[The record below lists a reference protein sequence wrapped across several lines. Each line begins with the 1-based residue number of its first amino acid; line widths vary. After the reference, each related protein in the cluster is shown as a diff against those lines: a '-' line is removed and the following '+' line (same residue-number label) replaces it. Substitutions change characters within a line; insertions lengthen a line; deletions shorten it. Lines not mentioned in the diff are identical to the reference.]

1 MPSAD
6 ERDVLSR
13 LLSRRPIPAAKHELA
28 LAWLRR
34 SRTLL
39 GRVTGPEVIATLFAA
54 LLVAYVLTGQLV
66 VLIVALVLI
75 PAFVVSLA
83 LWGGVRAWSRSGR
96 QPPPPLVRP
105 VRRVAV
111 PTTPTAARPPIDWT
125 DVAVPAAALAAMWVV
140 PEVVLR
146 VSRVVRRRRGTSAA
160 SR

>member
-1 MPSAD
+1 
-6 ERDVLSR
+6 
-13 LLSRRPIPAAKHELA
+13 
-28 LAWLRR
+28 
-34 SRTLL
+34 
-39 GRVTGPEVIATLFAA
+39 
-54 LLVAYVLTGQLV
+54 
-66 VLIVALVLI
+66 
-75 PAFVVSLA
+75 
-83 LWGGVRAWSRSGR
+83 
-96 QPPPPLVRP
+96 VRP